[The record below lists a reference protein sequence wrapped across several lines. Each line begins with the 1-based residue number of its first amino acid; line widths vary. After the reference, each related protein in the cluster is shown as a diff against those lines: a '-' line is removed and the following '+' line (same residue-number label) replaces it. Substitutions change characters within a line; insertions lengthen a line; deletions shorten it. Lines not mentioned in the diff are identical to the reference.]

1 MKKSI
6 LVALFSGGALS
17 SCGGSGGSSGSSPA
31 PVVTPAPSPTPTP
44 TPTPTP
50 SSYTL
55 FDNLTGD
62 QRYTAGCVGYV
73 PRSTGAP
80 FTTGSTRY
88 GPNGPIFYA
97 ASTQTYTV
105 VTPTNVKETFEPGTL
120 VPGTPAGTKSFLKAT
135 SYDGRPERFSLIRPA
150 PAGIGFDYG
159 RIATID
165 ISGSATP
172 GAGTFART
180 SAVCILGVPTRG
192 TDIPPLPSVTFT
204 RFSVNG
210 EAIDNRS
217 GTLISYS
224 LGKSSAT
231 MTVDLT
237 TGTLTT
243 TLHLI
248 GSAGASDVDLGSFT
262 TTAFLNPDTA
272 GFSASMGGPPAGFV
286 TIGGTPLGGPIEGG
300 FFGPQGREF
309 GYTFQMAEDRVV
321 LGTSEVVLRV
331 IGTVVGSR

>member
-6 LVALFSGGALS
+6 LLALFSGVALS
-17 SCGGSGGSSGSSPA
+17 SCGGSGGSSGTSPA
-31 PVVTPAPSPTPTP
+31 PVVTTAPSPAPTP

-73 PRSTGAP
+73 PRSTGVP

-88 GPNGPIFYA
+88 GPNGPISFA
-97 ASTQTYTV
+97 ALTQTYTV
-105 VTPTNVKETFEPGTL
+105 FTPNNVKETFEPDTL
-120 VPGTPAGTKSFLKAT
+120 VSGTPAGTKSFLKAT

-150 PAGIGFDYG
+150 PGGTGFDYG

-172 GAGTFART
+172 SAGTFIRT

-192 TDIPPLPSVTFT
+192 TDIPPVPSVTFT

-217 GTLISYS
+217 GTLITYS

-248 GSAGASDVDLGSFT
+248 GSSGASDVDLGSFT

-272 GFSASMGGPPAGFV
+272 GFFGSMGGQPPGGV
-286 TIGGTPLGGPIEGG
+286 IIGVTPLGGPIEGG

-309 GYTFQMAEDRVV
+309 GYTIQMSEEKVV
-321 LGTSEVVLRV
+321 MGRSDTVLSL
-331 IGTVVGSR
+331 IGTVVGAR

>member
-1 MKKSI
+1 MKQSI
-6 LVALFSGGALS
+6 LLALFSGVALS
-17 SCGGSGGSSGSSPA
+17 SCGGSGGSSGTSTA

-55 FDNLTGD
+55 FDNLVGD
-62 QRYTAGCVGYV
+62 QRYAGKCVGYV
-73 PRSTGAP
+73 PRSTGVP
-80 FTTGSTRY
+80 FTAGSTRY
-88 GPNGPIFYA
+88 GPNGPISYA
-97 ASTQTYTV
+97 ASTQTYSV
-105 VTPTNVKETFEPGTL
+105 VTPDNLKETFEPGTL
-120 VPGTPAGTKSFLKAT
+120 VPGTPAGTKSFLKST
-135 SYDGRPERFSLIRPA
+135 SDDGRPERFSLIRPA
-150 PAGIGFDYG
+150 PGGIGFDYG

-165 ISGSATP
+165 ISGF
-172 GAGTFART
+172 GRT

-192 TDIPPLPSVTFT
+192 TDIPPVPSVTFT

-217 GTLISYS
+217 GTLITYS

-248 GSAGASDVDLGSFT
+248 GSSGASDIDLGSFT

-272 GFSASMGGPPAGFV
+272 GFFGSMGGPPAGFV

-309 GYTFQMAEDRVV
+309 GYTIEMSEEKVV
-321 LGTSEVVLRV
+321 MGRSDTVLRL
-331 IGTVVGSR
+331 IGTVVGAR